1 MFKSNLLVKNGRC
14 IIRSLKY
21 PRYSSQV
28 PIRTR
33 LQEKIYVVEV
43 KNDVPKLQETTDVM
57 IGQSSIKEVPTRVT
71 RQHWDKL
78 FDAIYE
84 ITSIYRNQF
93 WLKLRKIGID
103 DKFIDSKKRQGQE
116 LLKKTSEK
124 TPEKLKELKA
134 AGQEQW
140 VVIKESENF
149 TKMKQLPSKTVA
161 ITKDMSSK
169 VSHYWLIFDNSSY
182 KQKLVQIVKVCI
194 NYSKKGGL
202 ELCKFYKHVI
212 NAPVKKIKH

>member
-14 IIRSLKY
+14 IIGSLKY
-21 PRYSSQV
+21 PRYLSQV
-28 PIRTR
+28 PIKTR
-33 LQEKIYVVEV
+33 LQEKFYVVEV

-57 IGQSSIKEVPTRVT
+57 IGQSSIKQVPTRVT

-124 TPEKLKELKA
+124 TPEKLKELKV
-134 AGQEQW
+134 AGQQQW

-149 TKMKQLPSKTVA
+149 TKMKQLPSKTVT